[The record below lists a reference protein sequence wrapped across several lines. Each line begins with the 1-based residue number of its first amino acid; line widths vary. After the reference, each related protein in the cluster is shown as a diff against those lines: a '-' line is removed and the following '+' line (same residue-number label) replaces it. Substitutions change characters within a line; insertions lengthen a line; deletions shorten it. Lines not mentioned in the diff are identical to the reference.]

1 MKTEVMTITPAMAEK
16 WLAGT
21 TFKNRNVSITAVN
34 RYANDIQNGQ
44 WMLNGESIIIDDNG
58 NVIDGQHRLRAILK
72 SGASIQSVV
81 VRGID
86 AATFQ
91 TLDCGKKRNH
101 GDVLSI
107 SGYANAN
114 LLAAGLRLIHCYRSD
129 RSLNFDRGSGSLSKY
144 RISVLDLV
152 QKYPEAVESA
162 AYIKSVSKYSGL
174 ARPGSFAVFVHY
186 EFTQANK
193 DAANEFFHAVFEGIP
208 RFGDKCPSL
217 ELRKKYGSLEHERLM
232 RLSNEVRLNNWK
244 SCWVKFLR
252 LLEKERCQPRFKMSL
267 R

>member
-86 AATFQ
+86 AATFRIRESKFACRG
-91 TLDCGKKRNH
+91 TSLDP
-101 GDVLSI
+101 
-107 SGYANAN
+107 
-114 LLAAGLRLIHCYRSD
+114 LLQ
-129 RSLNFDRGSGSLSKY
+129 
-144 RISVLDLV
+144 V
-152 QKYPEAVESA
+152 
-162 AYIKSVSKYSGL
+162 
-174 ARPGSFAVFVHY
+174 
-186 EFTQANK
+186 
-193 DAANEFFHAVFEGIP
+193 
-208 RFGDKCPSL
+208 
-217 ELRKKYGSLEHERLM
+217 
-232 RLSNEVRLNNWK
+232 
-244 SCWVKFLR
+244 
-252 LLEKERCQPRFKMSL
+252 
-267 R
+267 